1 MGNKSPI
8 YYFAYRGAATQF
20 YRLADARGWVVIN
33 AGHSFEAELLEKY
46 AKLHKDEVHLE
57 RLDATDDPELFLRL
71 EADEQARFRQLELD
85 MEGHLFRSGVE
96 NVRVQMRR
104 FAPTDLPAVI
114 IQTPETEAE
123 EKLQNMITSLSLMD
137 AMEDIA
143 REALEQSRRRPQYLS
158 LNADSPLIQKLA
170 NEDRR
175 NELIREIMLGVY
187 NSALLYSHNLLTQNN
202 AEAIHRHL
210 VRLFQLMLGDRETL
224 VEHQGSDELDLIG

>member
-1 MGNKSPI
+1 
-8 YYFAYRGAATQF
+8 
-20 YRLADARGWVVIN
+20 
-33 AGHSFEAELLEKY
+33 
-46 AKLHKDEVHLE
+46 
-57 RLDATDDPELFLRL
+57 
-71 EADEQARFRQLELD
+71 
-85 MEGHLFRSGVE
+85 
-96 NVRVQMRR
+96 MRR
-104 FAPTDLPAVI
+104 FSPTDLPAVI

-187 NSALLYSHNLLTQNN
+187 NSALLYSHNLLTQDN

-210 VRLFQLMLGDRETL
+210 VHLFQLMLGDRETL